1 MSESPGTRPA
11 LPIRWIEAVGAI
23 ARGTLDTLASGVAYI
38 GGVAR
43 MLGAAGERT
52 TAGVMRRGP
61 AVHVEHLA
69 AQSFRF
75 GVRSIPIILL
85 VHLFIGL
92 ILALNMAPTL
102 ASYGQTE
109 QVATIVAIAVV
120 RELGPLFTA
129 ILLSGLAG
137 ASIAAELGSMVE
149 GEEIKALKAHA
160 LDPLRFLVAPRII
173 AAVLMTVGLTVIAN
187 VIAIIGGA
195 VTGIFV
201 LHISYEVYVD
211 LTRTAI
217 TTSDYFTGLSK
228 AGVFG
233 MLVAGLACFEGLE
246 VKGGAVGVG
255 RATTMTVVKSIVALI
270 AADAVFT
277 GVFYVLGW

>member
-1 MSESPGTRPA
+1 MSDAAPSRWE
-11 LPIRWIEAVGAI
+11 LPLRWIEAVGAGT
-23 ARGTLDTLASGVAYI
+23 RGVFATLFGSIGYI
-38 GGVAR
+38 GGVTR
-43 MLGAAGERT
+43 LLGAAGQRT
-52 TAGVMRRGP
+52 GTGLLRRGP
-61 AVHVEHLA
+61 AVHLEHLA

-102 ASYGQTE
+102 AAYGQTE
-109 QVATIVAIAVV
+109 QVATIVAIAIV

-149 GEEIKALKAHA
+149 GEEIKALRAHA
-160 LDPLRFLVAPRII
+160 LDPLRFLVAPRVI
-173 AAVLMTVGLTVIAN
+173 AAVLMTVGLTVIAD
-187 VIAIIGGA
+187 VVAIVGGGL
-195 VTGIFV
+195 TGVFV
-201 LHISYEVYVD
+201 LDISYESYVD

-217 TTSDYFTGLSK
+217 TTSDYFTGLAK

-233 MLVAGLACFEGLE
+233 LLIAGLACFEGLE

-270 AADAVFT
+270 AADAAFT
-277 GVFYVLGW
+277 AVFYVLGW

>member
-1 MSESPGTRPA
+1 MSDSPGTRSA

-23 ARGTLDTLASGVAYI
+23 ARGGMNFVAGGIAYV
-38 GGVAR
+38 GGVTR
-43 MLGAAGERT
+43 LLGAAGDRT
-52 TAGVMRRGP
+52 AAGVLRRAP
-61 AVHVEHLA
+61 AVHLEHLA

-160 LDPLRFLVAPRII
+160 LDPLRFLVAPRVI
-173 AAVLMTVGLTVIAN
+173 AALLMTIGLTVIAN
-187 VIAIIGGA
+187 VVAIAGGA
-195 VTGIFV
+195 VTGVFV

-233 MLVAGLACFEGLE
+233 ILIAGLACYEGLE

-270 AADAVFT
+270 AADALFT
-277 GVFYVLGW
+277 AVFYVLGW